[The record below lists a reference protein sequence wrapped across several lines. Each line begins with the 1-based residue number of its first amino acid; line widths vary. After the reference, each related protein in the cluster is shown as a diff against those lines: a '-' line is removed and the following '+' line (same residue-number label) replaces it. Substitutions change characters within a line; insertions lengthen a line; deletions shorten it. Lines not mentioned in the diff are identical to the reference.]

1 VEYVTGITLAHF
13 LRGAERLG
21 VKTGPIIAKHE
32 LESLAEAHPLTRY
45 SGLLYEALLMDLL
58 LASGDTLFGF
68 RLGQRVIPG
77 AYGVIGHLALGS
89 TTIGAAIEVVAEY
102 QGLVGN
108 MGQLLV
114 RKMPQGGQR
123 VYWQMSH
130 TNKAIRRHITENV
143 LALSIQFLRLAVG
156 RKEQTVSAVYLE
168 HEPLS
173 GELREQYEAFFA
185 CPIYYGSAKSY
196 IEMSAEV
203 CQLGI
208 NPYDSTIH
216 DALKLQAEQ
225 QLQQVQQ
232 QEDLLGVVRQQ
243 LRHSLPSG
251 ASGRKQVAEQLGMS
265 LRTLDRRLAE
275 AGINWQQML
284 DSTRSRLAQE
294 YLVTSSLSVEEIS
307 VRLGYTSAR
316 SLHRRFRQWTGFT
329 PAAFRQAHQN
339 TVP

>member
-1 VEYVTGITLAHF
+1 
-13 LRGAERLG
+13 
-21 VKTGPIIAKHE
+21 
-32 LESLAEAHPLTRY
+32 Y

-102 QGLVGN
+102 QGVVGN

-173 GELREQYEAFFA
+173 GEL
-185 CPIYYGSAKSY
+185 
-196 IEMSAEV
+196 
-203 CQLGI
+203 
-208 NPYDSTIH
+208 
-216 DALKLQAEQ
+216 
-225 QLQQVQQ
+225 
-232 QEDLLGVVRQQ
+232 
-243 LRHSLPSG
+243 
-251 ASGRKQVAEQLGMS
+251 
-265 LRTLDRRLAE
+265 
-275 AGINWQQML
+275 
-284 DSTRSRLAQE
+284 
-294 YLVTSSLSVEEIS
+294 
-307 VRLGYTSAR
+307 
-316 SLHRRFRQWTGFT
+316 
-329 PAAFRQAHQN
+329 
-339 TVP
+339 